1 MLLKI
6 ILYQLILFKLGNSVV
21 FKNLIH
27 IKTDKLISIVLIF
40 IAFSATSC
48 ESQSKVP
55 YSRTETVI
63 DTIHGVAFEDPYR
76 WLEDRYSTETLD
88 WIENQNIY
96 AEKIVGNSNLRSDI
110 EKRLFEL
117 NNYQPSISP
126 TIAGEYQYFTYR
138 PNNAELPIIFRRQT
152 PKDSTEK
159 SLPIYPS
166 SDHEVILD
174 PNGKTKENTLRYSIL
189 DFTSD
194 GNFMSYSV
202 RDGGEDEIKIK
213 IYDLVNKVELPDSLP
228 WSLYNYSGGFTFD
241 NTDEGYYY
249 VKRSRIDGPRVMYHK
264 LGTDIKNDKQIF
276 GKDFGPE
283 SFISANYIN
292 DGESMIFGVQHGWA
306 RSEIYFKDLK
316 NDRDIVTIIKDVDA
330 RFYSKFLDG
339 KLYVRTNYGAD
350 KNRLLAI
357 DINNPSISNWQEV
370 LPESDHVME
379 NFSLINNKF
388 YVTYLVNGSNE
399 IKVFTKSGDFLENI
413 SLPKFS
419 NASISKAEGS
429 LLLRISS
436 FLKPVKT
443 YIYDEI
449 SKKRTLSYEQKINW
463 DPNDFI
469 VKQVWRKSKDG
480 TDLPMWI
487 MHHKDTELNGNNP
500 TWLSGYGGFY
510 VAIKPSFNRNAAM
523 WIERGGIFAVATLR
537 GGSEYGELWHKNGM
551 LLNKQNVFD
560 DFIAAAEWLI
570 DNQYT
575 NPDQL
580 GIQGG
585 SNGGL
590 LVGAAFTQRPELY
603 GAVLCGFPDID
614 ILRFPWYVNNNNAPA
629 LLEYGNSKIYEH
641 FLAIKE
647 YSPYQNIK
655 KNTPYPSIMIFT
667 GALDTRVPP
676 LAARKSVARLQ
687 ASSNSGN
694 PIILRYHQKAGH
706 AAGRGLSFS
715 QGIKDRAMEFTFMA
729 QELGLTK

>member
-117 NNYQPSISP
+117 NNYEPSISP

-264 LGTDIKNDKQIF
+264 LGTDIKNDKEIF

-292 DGESMIFGVQHGWA
+292 DGESMIFGVQH
-306 RSEIYFKDLK
+306 
-316 NDRDIVTIIKDVDA
+316 
-330 RFYSKFLDG
+330 
-339 KLYVRTNYGAD
+339 
-350 KNRLLAI
+350 
-357 DINNPSISNWQEV
+357 
-370 LPESDHVME
+370 
-379 NFSLINNKF
+379 
-388 YVTYLVNGSNE
+388 
-399 IKVFTKSGDFLENI
+399 
-413 SLPKFS
+413 
-419 NASISKAEGS
+419 
-429 LLLRISS
+429 
-436 FLKPVKT
+436 
-443 YIYDEI
+443 
-449 SKKRTLSYEQKINW
+449 
-463 DPNDFI
+463 
-469 VKQVWRKSKDG
+469 
-480 TDLPMWI
+480 
-487 MHHKDTELNGNNP
+487 
-500 TWLSGYGGFY
+500 
-510 VAIKPSFNRNAAM
+510 
-523 WIERGGIFAVATLR
+523 
-537 GGSEYGELWHKNGM
+537 
-551 LLNKQNVFD
+551 
-560 DFIAAAEWLI
+560 
-570 DNQYT
+570 
-575 NPDQL
+575 
-580 GIQGG
+580 
-585 SNGGL
+585 
-590 LVGAAFTQRPELY
+590 
-603 GAVLCGFPDID
+603 
-614 ILRFPWYVNNNNAPA
+614 
-629 LLEYGNSKIYEH
+629 
-641 FLAIKE
+641 
-647 YSPYQNIK
+647 
-655 KNTPYPSIMIFT
+655 
-667 GALDTRVPP
+667 
-676 LAARKSVARLQ
+676 
-687 ASSNSGN
+687 
-694 PIILRYHQKAGH
+694 
-706 AAGRGLSFS
+706 
-715 QGIKDRAMEFTFMA
+715 
-729 QELGLTK
+729 